1 MIILTQI
8 HSEIRQLASLHTD
21 VASIMSLGKSYER
34 REQLAIKVCFIVAS
48 STLSKPYFHF

>member
-1 MIILTQI
+1 MIIFTQI